1 MENRICLK
9 INRQDETMEPFWL
22 GGYRTI
28 QIAFKKSI
36 PQEKLPIELRL
47 YMTSEKNS
55 YGISTNQWMDGEM
68 FEFEVNQN
76 FHKVIDLKQ
85 EKYIYLQK
93 ARSKCSHESFDECL
107 VKRIVNTN
115 FTNCPK
121 KCNPMTFTLPS
132 SEEYDK
138 IPLCEGKEQ
147 LCANN
152 LTVHVFRNTT
162 TQICPKL
169 CNIVQYSGKLI
180 MVYNHKQ
187 GPYNYSFRYRF
198 APPHTEKI
206 FEEYLIYDIVSM
218 VGSVGGNLGMW
229 IGFSFTGFI
238 SNMMIIIQNRIAL
251 GFKKTREF
259 SVKVRT
265 HTRTQ
270 SF

>member
-1 MENRICLK
+1 MNRNCLK
-9 INRQDETMEPFWL
+9 NIRKSETMDAFMQ

-28 QIAFKKSI
+28 QITFNKSI
-36 PQEKLPIELRL
+36 PEENLPTELKVYL
-47 YMTSEKNS
+47 TSEKNT
-55 YGISTNQWMDGEM
+55 YGILTNQWMDGEM

-93 ARSKCSHESFDECL
+93 AKSKCSHESFYECL
-107 VKRIVNTN
+107 VKRIVATD
-115 FTNCPK
+115 FKNCHK

-138 IPLCEGKEQ
+138 IHLCTEKERP
-147 LCANN
+147 CANN
-152 LTVHVFRNTT
+152 LLVHLFQNTT
-162 TQICPKL
+162 TQICKKL
-169 CNIVQYSGKLI
+169 CQILQYSGKLV
-180 MVYNHKQ
+180 MVYDHKQ
-187 GPYNYSFRYRF
+187 GPYNFSFRYRF
-198 APPHTEKI
+198 APPHTAKI
-206 FEEYLIYDIVSM
+206 FEEYLIYDIVNM

-238 SNMMIIIQNRIAL
+238 SNMMIIIQNRISL